1 MELETFAKERQRGF
15 FDAATAR
22 DDEDAPA
29 SPSIPA
35 IQRRR
40 DDDEAEEE
48 ADDDDALQHDDEAG
62 EQDDMRVM
70 KEAHKDWSE
79 DQYYGGSNVTAL
91 VQLDEYERE
100 DDALVIT
107 MNNIHKTY
115 LLGVEGVPALRGVSM
130 SVRRGEFL
138 IIYGTSGGG
147 KTSLLNIMGT
157 IDKPTKGNMRICN
170 TRISRSTT
178 DTELSEIRRCRLG
191 FVFQTFN
198 LLSSLT
204 ALENV
209 MLPMILAG
217 KYNRAERRQR
227 AIQLL
232 TRVGMGKRLDHLP
245 SQLSGGEQ
253 QRVTIARSIANEP
266 DILLLDE
273 PTGDL
278 DTVNT
283 VIAMKL
289 LTDLHVKD
297 KLTLVMVTHELA
309 HKPFADRVIWMRDGK
324 IQTVEHIPAKK
335 RAEAHAKLHAQFA
348 ELSID
353 QDTFDSEAAPVV
365 DEEMGLSTNPMPT
378 EIKSSVPFTHTEL
391 RKPQSYNTHHSSV
404 TRNAKVKRP
413 AKHTEGL
420 GTAAK
425 GKGKATT
432 GAGVFPR
439 GAERRAAAVDNDADI
454 NPPQIPAYLADRQG
468 SESNSNS
475 PLIVLP

>member
-15 FDAATAR
+15 FNAAI
-22 DDEDAPA
+22 
-29 SPSIPA
+29 SN
-35 IQRRR
+35 
-40 DDDEAEEE
+40 
-48 ADDDDALQHDDEAG
+48 DDDDVIPSRDARHEEAEDDDDGVDEEHTQG
-62 EQDDMRVM
+62 GEEQDDMRVM

-178 DTELSEIRRCRLG
+178 DTELSEIRRSRLG

-217 KYNRAERRQR
+217 KYSRAERRQR

-348 ELSID
+348 ELSIN
-353 QDTFDSEAAPVV
+353 QDTFDSEAAPAH
-365 DEEMGLSTNPMPT
+365 DEEMGLATNPALG
-378 EIKSSVPFTHTEL
+378 EVDVADVKSSVPFTHTEL
-391 RKPQSYNTHHSSV
+391 RKPQSYSTHHSSV

-413 AKHTEGL
+413 AKHTEGA
-420 GTAAK
+420 GPAAK
-425 GKGKATT
+425 GKANAAK
-432 GAGVFPR
+432 GAGVFNRPS
-439 GAERRAAAVDNDADI
+439 ERRAATSSGSDTDV
-454 NPPQIPAYLADRQG
+454 NPRQTPAYLADHQRG
-468 SESNSNS
+468 SSESNSNS

>member
-1 MELETFAKERQRGF
+1 MELETFAREQQRGF
-15 FDAATAR
+15 FSAISPDLPTEE
-22 DDEDAPA
+22 DD
-29 SPSIPA
+29 
-35 IQRRR
+35 R
-40 DDDEAEEE
+40 EEE
-48 ADDDDALQHDDEAG
+48 EHGEAG
-62 EQDDMRVM
+62 NDEQDDMRVM
-70 KEAHKDWSE
+70 KEAHKDWAD
-79 DQYYGGSNVTAL
+79 DQYYGGGNVTAL
-91 VQLDEYERE
+91 VELDEYERE

-232 TRVGMGKRLDHLP
+232 NRVGMGKRLDHLP

-283 VIAMKL
+283 LIAMKL
-289 LTDLHVKD
+289 LTDLHTKD

-324 IQTVEHIPAKK
+324 IQTVEEIPAKK

-348 ELSID
+348 ELNLS
-353 QDTFDSEAAPVV
+353 QDTFDGEGSPRED
-365 DEEMGLSTNPMPT
+365 DEEMGLTTNPIPDERM
-378 EIKSSVPFTHTEL
+378 SSVAFSHTEV
-391 RKPQSYNTHHSSV
+391 RKPQNYSTHHSSV
-404 TRNAKVKRP
+404 KRNAGTAKPNKGKERAP
-413 AKHTEGL
+413 AK
-420 GTAAK
+420 
-425 GKGKATT
+425 
-432 GAGVFPR
+432 GAGVYGGMSGERTPAT
-439 GAERRAAAVDNDADI
+439 AEV
-454 NPPQIPAYLADRQG
+454 NPTASPAYLGRRQHAGG
-468 SESNSNS
+468 SESNGNNS
-475 PLIVLP
+475 PLLVLP